1 VREGGP
7 RFIPAEEVGRLLSM
21 GACIEAVEEAFRS
34 LARGE
39 ADQPLRTPVRAP
51 GGGTEGGSGT
61 GNTLLVMPGYLGSP
75 QVLGAKLLTLFPG
88 NHGQGFPSHQG
99 VIVTFD
105 PETGAP
111 QAVVDAGPV
120 TAIRTAAA
128 SAVAT
133 RLLARSDADE
143 LAVLGSGVQARTH
156 VEAMRAVR
164 PIRRIRAWSPNRER
178 LRAFVDEMAALHGIS
193 AEASPSPRACVEG
206 AAVVCT
212 VTSSPEPVLA
222 GEWLTPGTHV
232 NAVGAHTP
240 HTRELDTLA
249 VTRSRFYV
257 DLRSSALAEAGDFL
271 IPRDEGAVG
280 DDHIVGEIGEVLEG
294 RAPGRTDGD
303 QVTVFKSLGLA
314 VQDLAAVGVMLGDA

>member
-1 VREGGP
+1 VREGVP
-7 RFIPAEEVGRLLSM
+7 RFIPGEEVGRLLTM
-21 GACIEAVEEAFRS
+21 EGCIEAVEEAFRS

-39 ADQPLRTPVRAP
+39 ADQPLRTPVRGA
-51 GGGTEGGSGT
+51 GD
-61 GNTLLVMPGYLGSP
+61 GNILLVMPGYLASP
-75 QVLGAKLLTLFPG
+75 QSLGAKLLTLFPG

-99 VIVTFD
+99 LIVTFD
-105 PETGAP
+105 PGTGAP

-133 RLLARSDADE
+133 RLLARDDADE
-143 LAVLGSGVQARTH
+143 LAVFGSGVQARTH
-156 VEAMRAVR
+156 VEAVRAVR
-164 PIRRIRAWSPNRER
+164 PIRRIRAWSPNPER
-178 LRAFVDEMAALHGIS
+178 LRAFVDEMEALHEIP
-193 AEASPSPRACVEG
+193 AEASPSPRACAEG
-206 AAVVCT
+206 AGVICT

-222 GEWLTPGTHV
+222 GEWLSPGTHV

-249 VTRSRFYV
+249 VTRARFYV
-257 DLRSSALAEAGDFL
+257 DLRASALAEAGDFL
-271 IPRDEGAVG
+271 IPREEGEVD

-294 RAPGRTDGD
+294 RAPGRADPD

-314 VQDLAAVGVMLGDA
+314 VQDLAAVGAMLGGEGA